1 MHTTAKGSTLPPP
14 SISGGYLLVV
24 KHVLRMVADRV
35 HASRILEGHE
45 PKAPVGRKC
54 NTAAMIC

>member
-1 MHTTAKGSTLPPP
+1 MHTMAKGSILPPP

-35 HASRILEGHE
+35 HAGRILESHE
-45 PKAPVGRKC
+45 PKTPVE
-54 NTAAMIC
+54 NATQQQ